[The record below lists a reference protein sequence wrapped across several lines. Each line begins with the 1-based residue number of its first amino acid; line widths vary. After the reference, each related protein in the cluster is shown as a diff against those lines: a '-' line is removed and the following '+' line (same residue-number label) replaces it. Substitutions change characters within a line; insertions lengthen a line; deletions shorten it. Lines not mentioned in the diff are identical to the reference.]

1 MKQMNV
7 VLIGGGTG
15 LSVLARGLREFPI
28 DITAIV
34 TVADNGGSTGKIRDV
49 MDIPAPGDIRN
60 VIAALSDSESILTQL
75 FQYRFGENQV
85 DGHSL
90 GNLVIAGMTNITNDF
105 GHAIKEL
112 SKVLNIKGQ
121 VIPSTNASVQLNAME
136 DVKLYMEKLIYL
148 KHIKNRSCVL
158 EPSDVEPMN
167 EAIEALEQADLIV
180 LGPGSLYTSVI
191 SNLCVKGISEA
202 LLRTSAPKLY
212 VSNVMTQ
219 PGETDNYD
227 VKEHIDALTRQVSEP
242 FIDFVICS
250 SESYSKDVLQRYEEK
265 NSKPVAVHKEQ
276 LKDSGIRVLTAS
288 NLVEIS
294 NEHYVRHNTKVLS
307 KMIYELALELTS
319 TIRFTLVIKRNNYK
333 RIRSYDM
340 IA

>member
-1 MKQMNV
+1 MKQMKV

-60 VIAALSDSESILTQL
+60 VIAALSDSESTLTQL

-90 GNLVIAGMTNITNDF
+90 GNLVIAGMTSITNDF

-121 VIPSTNASVQLNAME
+121 VIPSTNTSVQLNAIME
-136 DVKLYMEKLIYL
+136 DGEIVYGETNIPK
-148 KHIKNRSCVL
+148 KHKKIERVFL
-158 EPSDVEPMN
+158 EPGDVEPME
-167 EAIEALEQADLIV
+167 EAVKALENADLIV

-191 SNLCVKGISEA
+191 SNLCVKGVSDA
-202 LLRTSAPKLY
+202 LLRSEAPKLY

-227 VKEHIDALTRQVSEP
+227 VKEHIEAICQQVGED

-250 SESYSKDVLQRYEEK
+250 SEKYSKDVLKKYEEK
-265 NSKPVAVHKEQ
+265 NSKPVQVHKEE
-276 LKDSGIRVLTAS
+276 LKKRGIRIITAS
-288 NLVEIS
+288 NLIEIS
-294 NEHYVRHNTKVLS
+294 DDHLVRHNTKVLS
-307 KMIYELALELTS
+307 RLIYELALELTS
-319 TIRFTLVIKRNNYK
+319 TIQFNPNDKHK
-333 RIRSYDM
+333 
-340 IA
+340 

>member
-1 MKQMNV
+1 
-7 VLIGGGTG
+7 
-15 LSVLARGLREFPI
+15 
-28 DITAIV
+28 
-34 TVADNGGSTGKIRDV
+34 
-49 MDIPAPGDIRN
+49 
-60 VIAALSDSESILTQL
+60 
-75 FQYRFGENQV
+75 
-85 DGHSL
+85 
-90 GNLVIAGMTNITNDF
+90 MTNITNDF

-121 VIPSTNASVQLNAME
+121 VIPSTNASVQLNAVME
-136 DVKLYMEKLIYL
+136 DGEIVHGETNIPKT
-148 KHIKNRSCVL
+148 HKNRSCVL

-227 VKEHIDALTRQVSEP
+227 VKEHIDALTRQVGEP

-307 KMIYELALELTS
+307 K
-319 TIRFTLVIKRNNYK
+319 
-333 RIRSYDM
+333 
-340 IA
+340 

>member
-1 MKQMNV
+1 M
-7 VLIGGGTG
+7 
-15 LSVLARGLREFPI
+15 F
-28 DITAIV
+28 
-34 TVADNGGSTGKIRDV
+34 
-49 MDIPAPGDIRN
+49 
-60 VIAALSDSESILTQL
+60 
-75 FQYRFGENQV
+75 
-85 DGHSL
+85 
-90 GNLVIAGMTNITNDF
+90 
-105 GHAIKEL
+105 
-112 SKVLNIKGQ
+112 
-121 VIPSTNASVQLNAME
+121 
-136 DVKLYMEKLIYL
+136 
-148 KHIKNRSCVL
+148 L

-167 EAIEALEQADLIV
+167 EAVEALEQADLIV

-227 VKEHIDALTRQVSEP
+227 VKEHIDALTRQVGEP
-242 FIDFVICS
+242 FVDFVICS

-307 KMIYELALELTS
+307 KMIYELALDLTS
-319 TIRFTLVIKRNNYK
+319 TIRFTPSDKRNNYK
-333 RIRSYDM
+333 
-340 IA
+340 

>member
-1 MKQMNV
+1 MED
-7 VLIGGGTG
+7 G
-15 LSVLARGLREFPI
+15 E
-28 DITAIV
+28 IV
-34 TVADNGGSTGKIRDV
+34 H
-49 MDIPAPGDIRN
+49 
-60 VIAALSDSESILTQL
+60 
-75 FQYRFGENQV
+75 GE
-85 DGHSL
+85 
-90 GNLVIAGMTNITNDF
+90 TNIPKTHKKIDRVF
-105 GHAIKEL
+105 
-112 SKVLNIKGQ
+112 
-121 VIPSTNASVQLNAME
+121 
-136 DVKLYMEKLIYL
+136 
-148 KHIKNRSCVL
+148 L

-227 VKEHIDALTRQVSEP
+227 VKEHIDALTRQVGEP

-319 TIRFTLVIKRNNYK
+319 TIRFTPSDKK
-333 RIRSYDM
+333 K
-340 IA
+340 

>member
-1 MKQMNV
+1 M
-7 VLIGGGTG
+7 
-15 LSVLARGLREFPI
+15 
-28 DITAIV
+28 
-34 TVADNGGSTGKIRDV
+34 
-49 MDIPAPGDIRN
+49 
-60 VIAALSDSESILTQL
+60 ILDTL
-75 FQYRFGENQV
+75 
-85 DGHSL
+85 L
-90 GNLVIAGMTNITNDF
+90 
-105 GHAIKEL
+105 KEL

-121 VIPSTNASVQLNAME
+121 VIPSTNASVQLNARWKT
-136 DVKLYMEKLIYL
+136 VKLYMEKLIYL

-227 VKEHIDALTRQVSEP
+227 VKEHIDALTRQVAEP

-319 TIRFTLVIKRNNYK
+319 TIRFTPSDKKEIIISEFVV
-333 RIRSYDM
+333 M
-340 IA
+340 I

>member
-1 MKQMNV
+1 M
-7 VLIGGGTG
+7 
-15 LSVLARGLREFPI
+15 F
-28 DITAIV
+28 
-34 TVADNGGSTGKIRDV
+34 
-49 MDIPAPGDIRN
+49 
-60 VIAALSDSESILTQL
+60 
-75 FQYRFGENQV
+75 
-85 DGHSL
+85 
-90 GNLVIAGMTNITNDF
+90 
-105 GHAIKEL
+105 
-112 SKVLNIKGQ
+112 
-121 VIPSTNASVQLNAME
+121 
-136 DVKLYMEKLIYL
+136 
-148 KHIKNRSCVL
+148 L

-227 VKEHIDALTRQVSEP
+227 VKEHIDALTRQVGEP

-319 TIRFTLVIKRNNYK
+319 TIRFTPSDKK
-333 RIRSYDM
+333 K
-340 IA
+340 

>member
-1 MKQMNV
+1 MKQMKV

-60 VIAALSDSESILTQL
+60 VIAALSDSESTLTQL
-75 FQYRFGENQV
+75 FQYRFDENKV

-90 GNLVIAGMTNITNDF
+90 GNLVIAGMTSITNDF

-121 VIPSTNASVQLNAME
+121 VIPSTNTSVQLNAVME
-136 DVKLYMEKLIYL
+136 DGEIVRGETNIPKTNKKID
-148 KHIKNRSCVL
+148 RVFL
-158 EPSDVEPMN
+158 EPGDVEPME
-167 EAIEALEQADLIV
+167 EAVEALEHADLIV

-202 LLRTSAPKLY
+202 LLRSNAPKLY
-212 VSNVMTQ
+212 VSNVMSQ
-219 PGETDNYD
+219 PGETDNYG
-227 VKEHIDALTRQVSEP
+227 VKEHIDAICQQVGED

-250 SESYSKDVLQRYEEK
+250 NENYSKDVLRKYEEK
-265 NSKPVAVHKEQ
+265 NSKPVEVHKEE
-276 LKDSGIRVLTAS
+276 LKNKGIRVLTAS
-288 NLVEIS
+288 NLIEIS
-294 NEHYVRHNTKVLS
+294 DEHFVRHNTKILS
-307 KMIYELALELTS
+307 GMIYELALELTS
-319 TIRFTLVIKRNNYK
+319 TIQFNPNDKHK
-333 RIRSYDM
+333 
-340 IA
+340 